1 MGNSAL
7 ILLIK
12 QLHSLRK
19 PAILLIL
26 FLVFFRILYFWRQY
40 GILYIV

>member
-1 MGNSAL
+1 MGDSAL
-7 ILLIK
+7 ILLIN
-12 QLHSLRK
+12 QLYSLRK